1 MFCRYSLNFAEKI
14 QTFNTYGQQTHK
26 SLTLHLCGAGQKYVQ
41 NASNSRVNVS
51 KATSQQAFK
60 IYINNTAKVDP
71 PQKKKKNRMCG
82 KLTLHKQ
89 AQDQQENTIQPVRLS
104 VMLVQPFILASRLN
118 FHVLLPRVLQHRK
131 TIHGR
136 ACLRRRT
143 GRAEGRSGRRTRSRE
158 LPAYCLL
165 LTLFL

>member
-26 SLTLHLCGAGQKYVQ
+26 SLTLHQRGAGQKYVQ

-71 PQKKKKNRMCG
+71 PQKKNKKHNVW
-82 KLTLHKQ
+82 Q
-89 AQDQQENTIQPVRLS
+89 VNVAQTSSRSTGERNTTGPL
-104 VMLVQPFILASRLN
+104 IL
-118 FHVLLPRVLQHRK
+118 
-131 TIHGR
+131 
-136 ACLRRRT
+136 
-143 GRAEGRSGRRTRSRE
+143 
-158 LPAYCLL
+158 
-165 LTLFL
+165 

>member
-71 PQKKKKNRMCG
+71 PQKKKKQNVW
-82 KLTLHKQ
+82 Q
-89 AQDQQENTIQPVRLS
+89 VNVAQTSSRSTGEHNTTGPLICDACAAFHFGFQIKFPCPPPQSSAAQENYTWESMSPQ
-104 VMLVQPFILASRLN
+104 ADW
-118 FHVLLPRVLQHRK
+118 K
-131 TIHGR
+131 G
-136 ACLRRRT
+136 
-143 GRAEGRSGRRTRSRE
+143 
-158 LPAYCLL
+158 
-165 LTLFL
+165 

>member
-26 SLTLHLCGAGQKYVQ
+26 SLTLHQRGAGQKYVQ

-71 PQKKKKNRMCG
+71 PQKKKQKNRMCG

-89 AQDQQENTIQPVRLS
+89 AQDQQENTIQPVRL
-104 VMLVQPFILASRLN
+104 FCDACAA
-118 FHVLLPRVLQHRK
+118 FHFGFQIKFPCPPPQSSAAQENYTWESMSPQADWK
-131 TIHGR
+131 G
-136 ACLRRRT
+136 
-143 GRAEGRSGRRTRSRE
+143 
-158 LPAYCLL
+158 
-165 LTLFL
+165 